1 MVSHHHKRSQKSK
14 MSKQTKWPYQDPMY
28 TSGYKKKKT
37 NSCSTHST
45 HITHAIY
52 NENRTSRIG
61 MYFLQGC
68 VMLYTKIGY
77 IYIERERLSI
87 RNIIGLLC
95 MLVQKTPIRS
105 VYSWPVPTKVT
116 CQQRPVDPDEHQEA
130 KPSICFEASFSF
142 LNSALS
148 KVVLLSGSF
157 KQLHCWTGSIYSLNH
172 SWKQDQ

>member
-28 TSGYKKKKT
+28 TSGYKKKKR
-37 NSCSTHST
+37 
-45 HITHAIY
+45 THAQP
-52 NENRTSRIG
+52 TQPTLPMQST
-61 MYFLQGC
+61 
-68 VMLYTKIGY
+68 TKIEPLGLGCIFCRDVWCCTQKLD
-77 IYIERERLSI
+77 IYILERERLSI

-105 VYSWPVPTKVT
+105 GYSWPVPTKVT